1 MHHCTTINDISWY
14 ENTIQCYYWFK
25 RHLNWKSNQ
34 LLFHRSRFFLHR
46 YCIFAHHVMLHV
58 FPKSSLKWFACAV
71 YEVNKI
77 HPTIH
82 IIVSFLFVRLQ
93 FKTET
98 QMDQVI
104 IWALWISLSM
114 IGFYSESI
122 VMYKNSSTGVIH
134 RTSYE

>member
-1 MHHCTTINDISWY
+1 MIFLDMRIQFNVTIGFNVTWTESQISFFF
-14 ENTIQCYYWFK
+14 IAAG
-25 RHLNWKSNQ
+25 
-34 LLFHRSRFFLHR
+34 FFLHR

-58 FPKSSLKWFACAV
+58 FPKSSLKRFACAV